1 MSNEKLDKKNKIILI
16 SGISF
21 ASLTMLTAIV
31 SACIT
36 PEPPDPKQ
44 LGDRQKIAYMASKEF
59 TRLPEQEKINY
70 MRKVGRSRSGYRQLN
85 EQERQAVSKNTSQI
99 RQKQMKERLNKFF
112 EMSEEEQNAYLDER
126 IARRKK
132 WREARGAR
140 RSQQGS
146 GNGSNS
152 RADNRNSSNNNNN
165 GANNNR
171 SYNRSA
177 RRQSRLENT
186 DSTTRAQMAEI
197 RRRMREREKQT
208 QGK

>member
-1 MSNEKLDKKNKIILI
+1 MSDERLDRKNKIILI

-36 PEPPDPKQ
+36 PEPPEPKQ

-132 WREARGAR
+132 WREAREAR
-140 RSQQGS
+140 RNQQGS
-146 GNGSNS
+146 SNGSNN
-152 RADNRNSSNNNNN
+152 RADNRNNSNKN
-165 GANNNR
+165 GGNNNR
-171 SYNRSA
+171 SYNRTA
-177 RRQSRLENT
+177 RRQSHLENT
-186 DSTTRAQMAEI
+186 DSTTRAQRAEI